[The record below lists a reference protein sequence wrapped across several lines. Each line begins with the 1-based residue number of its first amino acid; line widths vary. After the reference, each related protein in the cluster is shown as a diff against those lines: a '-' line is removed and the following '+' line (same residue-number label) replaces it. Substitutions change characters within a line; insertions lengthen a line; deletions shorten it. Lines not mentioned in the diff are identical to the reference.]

1 MNLFRNLR
9 EDEIELRV
17 AREVGQG
24 KVELLLYKT
33 ARTDANLLD
42 ETVGPLNWACQY
54 KSEPLPDTVDK
65 NGNVLR
71 NFLVLCGVALKN
83 EDGLWVWRW
92 DGGSTDSNFE
102 QQKAAASEAF
112 KRACFRF
119 GLGRELYTA
128 PKVIVPGGKYDVFRV
143 TKIAYKENK
152 ISDLRIV
159 DSKGK
164 VVFDYVNFETQRLA
178 SPEDKS
184 TEDVLELLAQVCKEL
199 QDTGEERKELGKFYR
214 YYQEK
219 LPTFNNPSRQTVLK
233 LWEKWRAKSY

>member
-24 KVELLLYKT
+24 KVEILLYKT

-65 NGNVLR
+65 DGNVLR

-83 EDGLWVWRW
+83 DEGTWIWRW

-143 TKIAYKENK
+143 TKIDYKDNK

-159 DSKGK
+159 NNKGK
-164 VVFDYVNFETQRLA
+164 VVFDYVNFEAQKVVDMEEN
-178 SPEDKS
+178 EDRIQMLK
-184 TEDVLELLAQVCKEL
+184 
-199 QDTGEERKELGKFYR
+199 KFCR
-214 YYQEK
+214 EK
-219 LPTFNNPSRQTVLK
+219 LDNGEAAQKTITAFYNFYEGKISEWQRTPNFDTLF
-233 LWEKWRAKSY
+233 EKWIARER